1 MISSNAGSRRE
12 NGMAGTI
19 APLSIDTFRA
29 WLESRPGEEHWEL
42 IGGVAVMMA
51 PATRDHQRI
60 ASNLERLLNGALEAR
75 RPELAA
81 YQRVGLN
88 LAPVAPD
95 YDPEP
100 DVVVI
105 NADETGDERYS
116 DRFYLAAE
124 IASASDRKTVEHKR
138 DIYKRHPDCRC
149 VLVIQQDRFDV
160 GVSSLTNTGWTER
173 RLNKSTDQ
181 LELEEFGLRCTL
193 ADLYRGTALQP
204 RARR

>member
-1 MISSNAGSRRE
+1 
-12 NGMAGTI
+12 MAGVQQRRPE
-19 APLSIDTFRA
+19 PLSIEAFRA
-29 WLESRPGEEHWEL
+29 FVATRPDEEHWEL
-42 IGGVAVMMA
+42 IGGVATMMA
-51 PATRDHQRI
+51 PASKAHQRI
-60 ASNLERLLNGALEAR
+60 ASNLERALNDALEAH

-81 YQRVGLN
+81 YQRIGLN

-105 NADETGDERYS
+105 SADETGDERYS

-124 IASASDRKTVEHKR
+124 VVSASDQKTVESKR
-138 DIYKRHPDCRC
+138 DVYKRHPDCRY

-160 GVSSLTNTGWTER
+160 GVSSLTDSGWTER
-173 RLNKSTDQ
+173 RLTKAEDQ
-181 LELEEFGLRCTL
+181 LVLEEFGLRCTL

-204 RARR
+204 RGR